1 MLNMNKFKDKVAV
14 ITGAA
19 GGIGRAI
26 AEKFAQEGMKV
37 VLSDIEKENLSQT
50 VEDFKKRGYNVIGVP
65 TDVSKIDDVKNLAQT
80 VIENY
85 GSVHI
90 LVNNAGVGFA
100 GKSSTTVWESP
111 LLEWEWILGVNLW
124 GVIHGIHVFTPIMLE
139 QDIEC
144 YIINTSSIAG
154 LIPPQPGASIY
165 SISKHAVVALS
176 EALQSDL
183 TLLKSKI
190 KVLALC
196 PGFISTKIT
205 ESERNRPQE
214 LDASCIT
221 NPELEQT
228 MKLYHQIISSGISPN
243 LVAEELFKAL
253 KGEKFYIPTDSHLL
267 MKGLVKGRMEAI
279 LGDIKK

>member
-1 MLNMNKFKDKVAV
+1 MKAFKDKVAV

-19 GGIGRAI
+19 SGIGRAI
-26 AEKFAQEGMKV
+26 AEKFAQEGMKI
-37 VLSDIEKENLSQT
+37 VLSDIEKDILSQT
-50 VEDFKKRGYNVIGVP
+50 VEELKKKGYNVIAVP
-65 TDVSKIDDVKNLAQT
+65 TNVSKINEVKQLAQKT
-80 VIENY
+80 INNY
-85 GSVHI
+85 GAVHI

-100 GKSSTTVWESP
+100 GKSSTTIWESP
-111 LLEWEWILGVNLW
+111 LSEWQWILGVNLW

-139 QDIEC
+139 QNFES

-183 TLLKSKI
+183 TRFSTKI

-205 ESERNRPQE
+205 ESERNRPKE
-214 LDASCIT
+214 LYDAKTT

-228 MKLYHQIISSGISPN
+228 MQAYQQIIANGISPK
-243 LVAEELFKAL
+243 LVAEELFQAL
-253 KGEKFYIPTDSHLL
+253 KGEKFYIPTDSHLFVR
-267 MKGLVKGRMEAI
+267 GNVKRRMEAI
-279 LGDIKK
+279 LRDFKK

>member
-1 MLNMNKFKDKVAV
+1 MKAFKDKVAV

-19 GGIGRAI
+19 SGIGRAI

-37 VLSDIEKENLSQT
+37 VLSDIEKETLSQT
-50 VEDFKKRGYNVIGVP
+50 VEELKNKGYNVIAVP
-65 TDVSKIDDVKNLAQT
+65 TNVSKINEVKQLAQKT
-80 VIENY
+80 IDNY
-85 GSVHI
+85 GAVHI

-100 GKSSTTVWESP
+100 GKSSTTIWESP
-111 LLEWEWILGVNLW
+111 LSEWQWILGVNLW

-139 QDIEC
+139 QNFES

-183 TLLKSKI
+183 TRFSTKI
-190 KVLALC
+190 KILALC

-205 ESERNRPQE
+205 ESERNRPKE
-214 LDASCIT
+214 LDDAKTT

-228 MKLYHQIISSGISPN
+228 MQAYQQIIANGISPK
-243 LVAEELFKAL
+243 LVAEELFQAL
-253 KGEKFYIPTDSHLL
+253 KGEKFYIPTDSHLFVRGNI
-267 MKGLVKGRMEAI
+267 KRRMEAI
-279 LGDIKK
+279 LRDIKK

>member
-1 MLNMNKFKDKVAV
+1 MNEFKDKVAV

-19 GGIGRAI
+19 DGIGRAI

-37 VLSDIEKENLSQT
+37 VLSDIEKETLFRTEEELQQMGFDAT
-50 VEDFKKRGYNVIGVP
+50 AVLA
-65 TDVSKIDDVKNLAQT
+65 DVSKIDDVKTLAQKT
-80 VIENY
+80 IENY
-85 GSVHI
+85 GVVHL

-100 GKSSTTVWESP
+100 GKSSTTIWESP
-111 LLEWEWILGVNLW
+111 LTEWQWILGVNLW

-139 QDIEC
+139 QNIDC
-144 YIINTSSIAG
+144 YIINTCSVAG
-154 LIPPQPGASIY
+154 LVPPQPGASIY

-176 EALQSDL
+176 ESLQSDL
-183 TLLKSKI
+183 ARFSTKI

-205 ESERNRPQE
+205 ESERNRPKE
-214 LDASCIT
+214 LDGAKPT

-228 MKLYHQIISSGISPN
+228 MKAYQQVIADGISPN
-243 LVAEELFKAL
+243 IVAEELFQAL
-253 KGEKFYIPTDSHLL
+253 KGEKFYIPTDSH
-267 MKGLVKGRMEAI
+267 MLVRGYVKRRMEAI

>member
-1 MLNMNKFKDKVAV
+1 MNEFKDKVAV

-19 GGIGRAI
+19 SGIGRAI

-37 VLSDIEKENLSQT
+37 VLSDIEKETLSQM
-50 VEDFKKRGYNVIGVP
+50 VGNLNQMGYDVLGVSA
-65 TDVSKIDDVKNLAQT
+65 DVSKIDDVKILAQKT
-80 VIENY
+80 IDY
-85 GSVHI
+85 YDAVHV

-111 LLEWEWILGVNLW
+111 LSEWQWILGVNLW
-124 GVIHGIHVFTPIMLE
+124 GVIHGINVFTPIMLK
-139 QDIEC
+139 QDFEC

-154 LIPPQPGASIY
+154 LIPPQPGAGIY

-176 EALQSDL
+176 EALRSDL
-183 TLLKSKI
+183 THLKSKI

-214 LDASCIT
+214 LDNTSTT

-228 MKLYHQIISSGISPN
+228 MKLYHQIISNGISPN
-243 LVAEELFKAL
+243 LVAEELFNAL
-253 KGEKFYIPTDSHLL
+253 KSEKFYIPTDSHLL
-267 MKGLVKGRMEAI
+267 MKGFVKGRMEAI
-279 LGDIKK
+279 LGDIKR

>member
-1 MLNMNKFKDKVAV
+1 MNEFKDKIAV

-19 GGIGRAI
+19 NGIGRAV

-37 VLSDIEKENLSQT
+37 VISDIEKETLSQT
-50 VEDFKKRGYNVIGVP
+50 GEELKKMGFDVLEVP
-65 TDVSKIDDVKNLAQT
+65 ADVSKIDDIKILAQKT
-80 VIENY
+80 LDNY
-85 GSVHI
+85 GAVHI

-100 GKSSTTVWESP
+100 GKSSTTIWESP
-111 LLEWEWILGVNLW
+111 LTEWQWILGVNLY

-139 QDIEC
+139 QNFEC
-144 YIINTSSIAG
+144 FIINTCSVAG

-183 TLLKSKI
+183 TQLKSRI

-196 PGFISTKIT
+196 PCFISTKIT
-205 ESERNRPQE
+205 ESERNRPKE
-214 LDASCIT
+214 LDDVNTT

-228 MKLYHQIISSGISPN
+228 MNLYKQVIANGISPN
-243 LVAEELFKAL
+243 IVAEELFQAL
-253 KGEKFYIPTDSHLL
+253 NGEKFYIPTDSHVFIQ
-267 MKGLVKGRMEAI
+267 GFVKKRMELI